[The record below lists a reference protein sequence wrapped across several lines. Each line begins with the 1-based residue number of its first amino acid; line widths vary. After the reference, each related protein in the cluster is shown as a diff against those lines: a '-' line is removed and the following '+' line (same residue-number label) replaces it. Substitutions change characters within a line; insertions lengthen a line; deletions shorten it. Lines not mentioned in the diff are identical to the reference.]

1 MQIWIT
7 VQLISSTTS
16 ASNSKKIRREGLL
29 ATGALLSSPSTIL
42 HTVKI
47 DSPEAMR
54 QLGARIGSQCRA
66 GDLILLNGPL
76 GAGKT
81 VLVQGI
87 GQALGINEV
96 TSPTFVI
103 SRVHKAQLPLIH
115 VDVYRLLEAGKASL
129 YLDDL
134 DLDSP
139 REAAVTVIEWGGEES
154 ARLSEDRL
162 EIVIDRSDDVREVT
176 VTSVGARWSGFSL

>member
-1 MQIWIT
+1 M
-7 VQLISSTTS
+7 STHQVAT
-16 ASNSKKIRREGLL
+16 ADEMAALGRKIGEL
-29 ATGALLSSPSTIL
+29 
-42 HTVKI
+42 
-47 DSPEAMR
+47 
-54 QLGARIGSQCRA
+54 CRA

-81 VLVQGI
+81 ALVQGI
-87 GQALGINEV
+87 GAALGISDV

-103 SRVHKAQLPLIH
+103 SRIHPASLPLIH

-139 REAAVTVIEWGGEES
+139 REESVTVIEWGGEES
-154 ARLSEDRL
+154 ARLSDERL
-162 EIVIDRSDDVREVT
+162 EIDIDRSDDVRT
-176 VTSVGARWSGFSL
+176 VTITGIGARWAGISL